1 MIHEINKYFPDLT
14 KERFQPRDFQRETM
28 EKILQLQNVLLRA
41 PTGGGKTETAI
52 APFLFAQHL
61 GIKDF
66 PRKLIYIVPLRTLA
80 NSLRERT
87 QEMIQRW
94 ETKYSPQ
101 RSLVVK
107 LQTGENPEDPRFEGD
122 IIFCT
127 IDQLLS
133 SFLNIPYSIGRGSAN
148 VNAGVV
154 FASYL
159 VFDELHLLDPDRSF
173 ATTLRL
179 LQQINGISPFLLMT
193 ATLTN
198 ELSQQIQQELGASTL
213 HLVPVT
219 EQDLTDIEG
228 TRKRRF
234 QVSDSSLSA
243 MQIVQDMEQYR
254 RRRIIVIC
262 NTVAQAQGLFQDL
275 QALNLEAVEL
285 ILLHARFLP
294 SDRAKKEALLEQVFG
309 RDWHKQESDRT
320 YILISTQ
327 VIEAGINITC
337 EVMHSLLCPVNSL
350 LQRAGRCARFAAEE
364 GTVYVYRDV
373 SVSESQIGLA
383 QADDDDEIEA
393 KTERRSKHRFLPY
406 DDDDL
411 CESTW
416 QVLVEYVASDI
427 AQQAIGYRI
436 EADWVN
442 RVHWQQDR
450 QLAEKRKNSS
460 GELHQKFKE
469 AIFAGERSAS
479 KYLIRLVDNRSIFVW
494 NTPNV
499 IIDDSNNI
507 EEIRLETL
515 QPFSLPKSTLCKL
528 WRESQNT
535 ISKGGWLFKR
545 IEMPQGK
552 DAETYKQPVS
562 VSINRRD
569 DLVNSLR
576 ILVNPRYVY
585 YDDKIGLLINSG
597 KKGNFTS
604 PEKFRKKAS
613 HTYSYHMDTYIGHLG
628 RMWTCWQKAFPPKSQ
643 HQQISVQ
650 EELLLAGGRFIQQKF
665 FQNARIEATTALF
678 ELLVFLAVIT
688 HDLGK
693 LQKTWQV
700 VMRGWQAIAYSEFQQ
715 TDPANHLLA
724 HTDYDPSSRTLK
736 KCYDDYM
743 EKNKRPTHAMES
755 AFLAFEILNEVLH
768 PIMETVFQADNEVI
782 ERFCSVVEMAA
793 GRHHSA
799 WAKGWESDD
808 ICDRQPLQLYP
819 GANQA
824 VLQSWQQLVKRL
836 SPETRN
842 LLSVPKTL
850 PPLSQTTYDVEEC
863 KLDRFTPD
871 DLEYQQLYWLV
882 VRALRLCDARSVQLH

>member
-1 MIHEINKYFPDLT
+1 MIHKIDGYFRDLT
-14 KERFQPRDFQRETM
+14 KEGFQPRDFQRETID
-28 EKILQLQNVLLRA
+28 KILQRQNTLLRA
-41 PTGGGKTETAI
+41 PTGAGKMETAI
-52 APFLFAQHL
+52 APFLLARHL
-61 GIKDF
+61 GIQNF

-87 QEMIQRW
+87 QEMIRRW
-94 ETKYSPQ
+94 ETKYPPQ
-101 RSLVVK
+101 RSLVVT
-107 LQTGENPEDPRFEGD
+107 LQTGENSEDPRFEGD

-133 SFLNIPYSIGRGSAN
+133 SFLNIPYSVGRGSAN

-159 VFDELHLLDPDRSF
+159 VFDELHLLDPNRSF
-173 ATTLRL
+173 ATTLKL
-179 LQQINGISPFLLMT
+179 LQQINSISPFLLMT

-198 ELSQQIQQELGASTL
+198 ELSQQIQQEVGASTL
-213 HLVPVT
+213 HLVTVT

-228 TRKRRF
+228 NRKRNF
-234 QVSDSSLSA
+234 QISNSSLSA
-243 MQIVQDMEQYR
+243 MQIVQDMHQYR

-275 QALNLEAVEL
+275 QTLNLEAVDL

-309 RDWHKQESDRT
+309 KDWRKQESDRT

-350 LQRAGRCARFAAEE
+350 LQRAGRCARFVIEE
-364 GTVYVYRDV
+364 GAVYVYRDV
-373 SVSESQIGLA
+373 SVSESQVDLA
-383 QADDDDEIEA
+383 QADDDDEVEA
-393 KTERRSKHRFLPY
+393 KTERRSKHQFLPY
-406 DDDDL
+406 DDDL

-416 QVLVEYVASDI
+416 KVLVEYAASDLE
-427 AQQAIGYRI
+427 QQAIGYKI

-442 RVHWQQDR
+442 QVHWQQD
-450 QLAEKRKNSS
+450 QKQAEKRKNSS
-460 GELHQKFKE
+460 GELYQKFKD

-494 NTPNV
+494 DTPDVFIDGGDNV
-499 IIDDSNNI
+499 

-515 QPFSLPKSTLCKL
+515 QPFSLPKATLCKL
-528 WRESQNT
+528 WRESQDT
-535 ISKGGWLFKR
+535 IPKGSWLFKR

-552 DAETYKQPVS
+552 DAEIYKQPS
-562 VSINRRD
+562 LVSISRRD

-585 YDDKIGLLINSG
+585 YDDKIGLLVNSG
-597 KKGNFTS
+597 REGNFTS

-613 HTYSYHMDTYIGHLG
+613 HAYSYHMDTYIGHLG

-650 EELLLAGGRFIQQKF
+650 EELLLAGGRFIQQKL
-665 FQNARIEATTALF
+665 FQHARFEETAALF

-700 VMRGWQAIAYSEFQQ
+700 VMRGWQAIAHSEFQQ

-724 HTDYDPSSRTLK
+724 HTDYDPDNRILK
-736 KCYDDYM
+736 KRYDDYM
-743 EKNKRPTHAMES
+743 DKNERPAHAVES
-755 AFLAFEILNEVLH
+755 AFLAFEILNEVLY
-768 PIMETVFQADNEVI
+768 PIMETVFQADGEVTK
-782 ERFCSVVEMAA
+782 RFCNVVEMAA

-799 WAKGWESDD
+799 WAKGWYSDN
-808 ICDRQPLQLYP
+808 ICDRQPLKLCP
-819 GANQA
+819 GADRS

-842 LLSVPKTL
+842 LLSIPEL
-850 PPLSQTTYDVEEC
+850 SPLSQTTYDLEEF
-863 KLDRFTPD
+863 KLDCFTPD
-871 DLEYQQLYWLV
+871 DIEYQQLYWLV